1 MAKTKNSVLLSS
13 VIKAIYTVASRRTTS
28 KFADETVGSTIRT
41 LENKY
46 DFLKYV
52 KINKDAVSDS
62 GFAIS
67 VSKEVDSIHPTRIGK
82 AIESILRIVYN
93 DMNEEA
99 GLYFVSELK
108 EYAGDDVTKGI
119 FNCDVDLD
127 QVQIEQHYAFRRRE
141 RKKSIQKAAEQGKL
155 GKDSPENLLGYTW
168 KNVSSWK
175 HEPDSKYCTLY
186 DEQGNVVDR
195 LNLDRIIQNYVEKLS
210 SFKDVDPKEIEKQ
223 TRIYEKEYHLLK
235 LLLERDMD
243 AETAMNI
250 LSISH
255 KELDGMIKKL
265 SGMEML
271 QYVSYNT
278 IELTNTGISFI
289 SEKEKQDTK
298 TGKD

>member
-1 MAKTKNSVLLSS
+1 MAKPKNSALLSS

-52 KINKDAVSDS
+52 KINKDVVSDS
-62 GFAIS
+62 SFAIS

-82 AIESILRIVYN
+82 AIESILRVIYN

-108 EYAGDDVTKGI
+108 ECAGDAITKGI
-119 FNCDVDLD
+119 INCEVDLD
-127 QVQIEQHYAFRRRE
+127 QVQTEQHYAYRRRE
-141 RKKSIQKAAEQGKL
+141 RKKSIKKAVEQGKSD
-155 GKDSPENLLGYTW
+155 KDTSDNLLGYTW

-175 HEPDSKYCTLY
+175 HDTDSKYCTLY
-186 DEQGNVVDR
+186 DKQGNVVDR

-210 SFKDVDPKEIEKQ
+210 GFTDTDPSEIEKQ
-223 TRIYEKEYHLLK
+223 TRIYEKEYMLLK

-243 AETAMNI
+243 AENAMNV
-250 LSISH
+250 LDVSH
-255 KELDGMIKKL
+255 DELNNMIKKL
-265 SGMEML
+265 SEMEML
-271 QYVSYNT
+271 QYVSYDT
-278 IELTNTGISFI
+278 IELTKMGIGFI
-289 SEKEKQDTK
+289 SENEKPDAE